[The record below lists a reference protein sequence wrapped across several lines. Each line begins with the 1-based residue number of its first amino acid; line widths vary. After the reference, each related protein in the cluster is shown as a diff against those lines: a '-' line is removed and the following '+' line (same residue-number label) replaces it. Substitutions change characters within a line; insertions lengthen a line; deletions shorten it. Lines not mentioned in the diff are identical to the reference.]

1 MMCFSSLMHRV
12 VALAL
17 LAGLVTGCGGGGTA
31 APAQNR
37 LPVTPTLNAL
47 PSAPVPANSLKVT
60 VDAGPADTGYNVNRL
75 YTDVTICQPDSV
87 TQCQTID
94 HVLVDTGSTGLRLLS
109 GALAPGLNLI
119 RQTNS
124 AGLPVFNCAQF
135 VDNTFAWGVVAT
147 ADVWLGGKKA
157 GATSI
162 QVIADGSASPPP
174 AVACSVG
181 GTALTTAKVLGA
193 NGIVGLGLN
202 REDCGEVC
210 AANAANGFYY
220 TCANAACTASTG
232 TTASLDRQLKNPVSL
247 FATDNNGLL
256 IDLPAVG
263 TASSAGLS
271 GSLFFGVATQ
281 ANNQLAAA
289 KILAVDSVG
298 YITAALSPPGSHP
311 LFFSNTI
318 IDSGSNGFYFD
329 AAAMPICAGADY
341 SGFYCPASQTSL
353 SATLSGDNGQNASLT
368 FSIDNAR
375 TLFNTGNVV
384 LPALAGPFGHP
395 ASFDFGLP
403 FFYGRRVFIG
413 IEGPTPGAAAPA
425 FYAF

>member
-1 MMCFSSLMHRV
+1 MRRV
-12 VALAL
+12 AALAL
-17 LAGLVTGCGGGGTA
+17 LAGLVTGCGGGGAA

-37 LPVTPTLNAL
+37 PPVTPTLNLL
-47 PSAPVPANSLKVT
+47 PSPPVPANSLKIT

-75 YTDVTICQPDSV
+75 YTDVTICFPGSV
-87 TQCQTID
+87 TQCQTIA

-124 AGLPVFNCAQF
+124 AGLPVLNCAQF
-135 VDNTFAWGVVAT
+135 VDNTFAWGAVAT

-157 GATSI
+157 GTTPI
-162 QVIADGSASPPP
+162 QIIADALASPPP
-174 AVACSVG
+174 ASDCSVG
-181 GTALTTAKVLGA
+181 GTALTTARVLGA

-202 REDCGEVC
+202 REDCGAAC
-210 AANAANGFYY
+210 TANAGNGFYY
-220 TCANAACTASTG
+220 TCSNATCTGSTG
-232 TTASLDRQLKNPVSL
+232 ASASIDRQLKNPVSL
-247 FATDNNGLL
+247 FATDNNGVL

-263 TASSAGLS
+263 TASSAALS
-271 GSLFFGVATQ
+271 GSLIFGIGTQ
-281 ANNQLAAA
+281 PNNLLAAA
-289 KILAVDSVG
+289 TLLITDSFG
-298 YITAALSPPGSHP
+298 YIATALNLPTGQV
-311 LFFSNTI
+311 LNFSKSF
-318 IDSGSNGFYFD
+318 IDSGSNGVYFD
-329 AAAMPICAGADY
+329 AAAMPVCAGADY
-341 SGFYCPASQTSL
+341 SGFYCPNSQTSL
-353 SATLSGDNGQNASLT
+353 SATLSGDNGLNASRT

-384 LPALAGPFGHP
+384 LPTLAGPLGHS

-413 IEGPTPGAAAPA
+413 LEGPTPGAAAPS